1 MTRRL
6 LVIVLMVTAVLV
18 VAPDLALGASAH
30 SDRSTRGSLPLPLA
44 FLGIHFPSVGS
55 IVGGVVKLFFGALL
69 KVLGVPVHGTAAA
82 LRWLIAVPD
91 PADHAQWPTVGRLE
105 GDMQAVGVGLL
116 PLTFTLAAVRY
127 WLAGL
132 SGQPT
137 WSLEAVVRVTGAVG
151 GLVAY
156 GWAFGNVVSAVNVVT
171 NATLAFPAV
180 QHGMSATVGV
190 LFAGGLAGGG
200 VLLAII
206 GLVLVFLAVG
216 LFFMKVLVLVVFGV
230 LYVTGGALI
239 VVSALP
245 ELHPLWRAWKL
256 ALGAA
261 AMIPIGWCV
270 LFALAGA
277 FTADVTRLGGG
288 FLTGRLVGA
297 LAALAIYAIALKWP
311 LMVLGRA
318 KMMLGPGAL
327 GTAGQPGSRDVAA
340 ARAGLQSAA
349 LRAGNAT
356 SSVLRGSAGAAGRG
370 VIATGRGVA
379 QAGARLPGIAAVAG
393 GVAGGANAL
402 AAVAGPVRS
411 PLQQAAGRVRER
423 GRAGSEQTAQTLAA
437 GSTLGGA
444 AGAYAAGFTSRRAP
458 HQNSDGT
465 DGGPPGTPPR
475 SGQRAASDSAREPRA
490 DRKANTAAKGKQKS
504 PGEARRATGRGQPG
518 ADGRGAKQ
526 RLAGT
531 GARARQLADSAASGA
546 GRLAIPADRHPGR
559 DLPGQPTPSDAADSS
574 QSRGTPA
581 AKRPRPEPAAST
593 PAAKPSPRPA
603 RSARGVR
610 SDSSAASPPAAAGPA
625 GLPSDGGDVNETAR
639 RAFGRED

>member
-1 MTRRL
+1 VLLATAL
-6 LVIVLMVTAVLV
+6 LVLV
-18 VAPDLALGASAH
+18 PDLAPGASAH
-30 SDRSTRGSLPLPLA
+30 SDRGAGASLPLPLA
-44 FLGIHFPSVGS
+44 FLGIHFPSVSS

-82 LRWLIAVPD
+82 LRWLVAVPD
-91 PADHAQWPTVGRLE
+91 PADQAQWPTVGRLE

-137 WSLEAVVRVTGAVG
+137 WSLEAAVRVTGAVA

-156 GWAFGNVVSAVNVVT
+156 AWAFGNVVAAVNAVT
-171 NATLAFPAV
+171 NAMLAFPAV
-180 QHGMSATVGV
+180 RHGMSATVGV

-206 GLVLVFLAVG
+206 GLVLVFLSVA

-230 LYVTGGALI
+230 LYVSGGALI

-261 AMIPIGWCV
+261 AMIPIGWCL

-288 FLTGRLVGA
+288 FLTGKLVGA

-311 LMVLGRA
+311 LMILGRA
-318 KMMLGPGAL
+318 KMMLGPAAL
-327 GTAGQPGSRDVAA
+327 GTPAQPGARDVTA

-356 SSVLRGSAGAAGRG
+356 SGALRGSAAAAGRG

-379 QAGARLPGIAAVAG
+379 HAGARLPGMAS
-393 GVAGGANAL
+393 VAGGAGAL
-402 AAVAGPVRS
+402 AALAGPVRS
-411 PLQQAAGRVRER
+411 PLQQAASRVRDR

-437 GSTLGGA
+437 GGTIAGA
-444 AGAYAAGFTSRRAP
+444 ASAYAAGFTSRRAP
-458 HQNSDGT
+458 HHNGAGSDA
-465 DGGPPGTPPR
+465 GPTSTPPR
-475 SGQRAASDSAREPRA
+475 SGQRGASDSASEPRG
-490 DRKANTAAKGKQKS
+490 DRHGTKAAAGAKRG
-504 PGEARRATGRGQPG
+504 PGEARHATGQGQPA
-518 ADGRGAKQ
+518 ADGRGAQQ

-531 GARARQLADSAASGA
+531 GARARQLADSAATGGNA
-546 GRLAIPADRHPGR
+546 RLAIPADQHPGR
-559 DLPGQPTPSDAADSS
+559 DLPGQPTPSDPADSS
-574 QSRGTPA
+574 QSSGTPA
-581 AKRPRPEPAAST
+581 ANRPRPEPAAVT
-593 PAAKPSPRPA
+593 QAAKPSPRPS
-603 RSARGVR
+603 RGARGVR
-610 SDSSAASPPAAAGPA
+610 SDPPAASPPAPA
-625 GLPSDGGDVNETAR
+625 GLPSDGGDANETAR

>member
-1 MTRRL
+1 
-6 LVIVLMVTAVLV
+6 MVVMLATAVLV
-18 VAPDLALGASAH
+18 VVPDVALGASAH
-30 SDRSTRGSLPLPLA
+30 SDRSAGPSLSLPLA
-44 FLGIHFPSVGS
+44 FLGIHFPSVSS

-69 KVLGVPVHGTAAA
+69 KVIGVPVHGTAAA

-91 PADHAQWPTVGRLE
+91 PADQAQWPTVGRLE

-116 PLTFTLAAVRY
+116 PLTFTLTAVRY

-132 SGQPT
+132 SGQPV
-137 WSLEAVVRVTGAVG
+137 WSLEAVVRVTGAVA

-156 GWAFGNVVSAVNVVT
+156 GWAFGNVVAAVNVVT
-171 NATLAFPAV
+171 NAMLAFPAV

-230 LYVTGGALI
+230 LYVTGGAVI

-288 FLTGRLVGA
+288 FLTGKLVGA

-311 LMVLGRA
+311 LMVLARA
-318 KMMLGPGAL
+318 KMMLGPGAV
-327 GTAGQPGSRDVAA
+327 GTPGQPGTRDVTA

-356 SSVLRGSAGAAGRG
+356 SGVLRGSAAAAGRG

-379 QAGARLPGIAAVAG
+379 HAGARLPGIAAVAG
-393 GVAGGANAL
+393 GVAGGAGAL

-411 PLQQAAGRVRER
+411 PLQQAAGRVRDR
-423 GRAGSEQTAQTLAA
+423 GRAGSEQTAQKLAA
-437 GSTLGGA
+437 GSTLGAA
-444 AGAYAAGFTSRRAP
+444 AGAYAAGFTARRAP
-458 HQNSDGT
+458 HHNSDGT
-465 DGGPPGTPPR
+465 DARPTSTPPR
-475 SGQRAASDSAREPRA
+475 PGQRAASDSTSEPRT
-490 DRKANTAAKGKQKS
+490 DRKGNKAAAGAKKG
-504 PGEARRATGRGQPG
+504 PGEARHATGQGQPA
-518 ADGRGAKQ
+518 ADGRGAQQ
-526 RLAGT
+526 RLAET
-531 GARARQLADSAASGA
+531 GARARQLADSAANGGA
-546 GRLAIPADRHPGR
+546 ARLAIPADQHPGR

-574 QSRGTPA
+574 PSHGTPT
-581 AKRPRPEPAAST
+581 AKRPRPEPAAFT
-593 PAAKPSPRPA
+593 PAAKPSRRPA

-610 SDSSAASPPAAAGPA
+610 SDSSAASPPAPAGPA
-625 GLPSDGGDVNETAR
+625 GLPSDGGDANETAR

>member
-1 MTRRL
+1 MIRRL
-6 LVIVLMVTAVLV
+6 LVVVMLATAVLV
-18 VAPDLALGASAH
+18 VVPDLALGASAH
-30 SDRSTRGSLPLPLA
+30 SERSASGSLAVPLA
-44 FLGIHFPSVGS
+44 LLGIHFPSVSS

-69 KVLGVPVHGTAAA
+69 KVLGVPVHATAAA
-82 LRWLIAVPD
+82 LRWLVAVPD
-91 PADHAQWPTVGRLE
+91 PADQSQWPTVGRLE

-156 GWAFGNVVSAVNVVT
+156 GWAFGNVVAAINVVT
-171 NATLAFPAV
+171 NAMLAFPAV
-180 QHGMSATVGV
+180 QHGMTATVGV

-206 GLVLVFLAVG
+206 GLVLVFLAVA
-216 LFFMKVLVLVVFGV
+216 LFFMKVLVLVVFGA

-288 FLTGRLVGA
+288 FLTGKLVGA

-311 LMVLGRA
+311 LMVLARA

-327 GTAGQPGSRDVAA
+327 GTPGQAGTRDVRA

-356 SSVLRGSAGAAGRG
+356 SGVLRGSAGAAGRG

-379 QAGARLPGIAAVAG
+379 HAGARLPGSAAVAS
-393 GVAGGANAL
+393 GVAGPAGAV

-411 PLQQAAGRVRER
+411 PLQQAAGRVRDR

-437 GSTLGGA
+437 GGTLGAA
-444 AGAYAAGFTSRRAP
+444 AGGYAAGFTARRAP
-458 HQNSDGT
+458 HNGAGSDAR
-465 DGGPPGTPPR
+465 PASTPPR
-475 SGQRAASDSAREPRA
+475 SGKPAASDSAGEPRT
-490 DRKANTAAKGKQKS
+490 DRNGNNAAAAGAQQN
-504 PGEARRATGRGQPG
+504 PREARRAGGGQPA
-518 ADGRGAKQ
+518 ADGRGAQQ
-526 RLAGT
+526 RLAGS
-531 GARARQLADSAASGA
+531 GARARQLADSTANGGN
-546 GRLAIPADRHPGR
+546 GRLGMPADQHPGR
-559 DLPGQPTPSDAADSS
+559 DLGTADA
-574 QSRGTPA
+574 R
-581 AKRPRPEPAAST
+581 
-593 PAAKPSPRPA
+593 
-603 RSARGVR
+603 
-610 SDSSAASPPAAAGPA
+610 
-625 GLPSDGGDVNETAR
+625 
-639 RAFGRED
+639 

>member
-1 MTRRL
+1 MIRRL
-6 LVIVLMVTAVLV
+6 LPVVLLATAVLV

-30 SDRSTRGSLPLPLA
+30 SDRSASGSLPLPLA
-44 FLGIHFPSVGS
+44 FLGIHFPSVSS

-82 LRWLIAVPD
+82 LRWLIAIPD
-91 PADHAQWPTVGRLE
+91 PADQSQWPTVGRLE

-116 PLTFTLAAVRY
+116 PLTFTLTAVRY

-156 GWAFGNVVSAVNVVT
+156 AWAFGNVVSAVNVVT
-171 NATLAFPAV
+171 NAMLAFPAV
-180 QHGMSATVGV
+180 QHGMTATVGV

-230 LYVTGGALI
+230 LYVTGAAVI

-318 KMMLGPGAL
+318 KMLLAPGAL
-327 GTAGQPGSRDVAA
+327 GTAGGSGTRDVTA

-356 SSVLRGSAGAAGRG
+356 SAGLRGSPA
-370 VIATGRGVA
+370 ATGRGIA
-379 QAGARLPGIAAVAG
+379 QTGARLPGMTAVA
-393 GVAGGANAL
+393 AGAGTL
-402 AAVAGPVRS
+402 AALTGPVRS
-411 PLQQAAGRVRER
+411 PLQQAASRVRDR
-423 GRAGSEQTAQTLAA
+423 GRAGSDQTAQTLAT
-437 GSTLGGA
+437 GGTLGA
-444 AGAYAAGFTSRRAP
+444 AASAYAAGFTAPRAP
-458 HQNSDGT
+458 HQNGGGT
-465 DGGPPGTPPR
+465 DAGPASTPPR
-475 SGQRAASDSAREPRA
+475 KARRAATDSATEPRA
-490 DRKANTAAKGKQKS
+490 DRRDTRAAAGPQQS
-504 PGEARRATGRGQPG
+504 PGGARSATGQGQPAG
-518 ADGRGAKQ
+518 DRRGEEQ
-526 RLAGT
+526 RLAAT
-531 GARARQLADSAASGA
+531 GARARQLADSAASASA
-546 GRLAIPADRHPGR
+546 GKLAIPADQHPGL
-559 DLPGQPTPSDAADSS
+559 DLPRQPT
-574 QSRGTPA
+574 
-581 AKRPRPEPAAST
+581 PRPEPPDST

-603 RSARGVR
+603 RNGGRP
-610 SDSSAASPPAAAGPA
+610 DPSAASPLPPPPP
-625 GLPSDGGDVNETAR
+625 PSDAGDANKTAR
-639 RAFGRED
+639 RAFGGEV